1 MDCNVSYL
9 LTQVRYLQ
17 DYAQRLDLNVQLNT
31 EIVQVD
37 RLQDQS
43 EAFHLRDQNGTSYF
57 CSILIVRYI
66 HHACLFL

>member
-1 MDCNVSYL
+1 
-9 LTQVRYLQ
+9 VRYLQ

-66 HHACLFL
+66 